1 MFQECKKKKFQ
12 KVTYMCPPHK
22 FLKYY
27 VLPWLLL
34 QASQVALVVKNLPVN
49 AGHVRDLGSI
59 PGLGRSPGE
68 GHGNLL

>member
-1 MFQECKKKKFQ
+1 MQKKFFQ
-12 KVTYMCPPHK
+12 KVTYVCPPHK

-34 QASQVALVVKNLPVN
+34 QASQVSLVVKNLSVN

-59 PGLGRSPGE
+59 PGLG
-68 GHGNLL
+68 